1 MALLFG
7 SQVLLTLYDHISLV
21 TQVLVVLLVK
31 TVWNFTFMEV
41 LL

>member
-7 SQVLLTLYDHISLV
+7 SQVSLTLHDHISLV

-31 TVWNFTFMEV
+31 IAWNFTFMEV